1 MFNINIQEK
10 KIDVY
15 KTNKTK
21 RIYTIND
28 ISFLFVLNY
37 TESMRMRGDK
47 IIKRAKIEIKYY

>member
-1 MFNINIQEK
+1 MFNININKRK

-37 TESMRMRGDK
+37 TESMN
-47 IIKRAKIEIKYY
+47 EIR